1 MFLCYAMLILM
12 SLKAVVSCSL
22 RCWLIDCYSVQCR
35 LRQTSI
41 KPHYVYVGVHIYVC
55 LHMQTQK
62 EKKKKHISL
71 SLVPYAWLN
80 RAR

>member
-22 RCWLIDCYSVQCR
+22 RWLIDCYSVQCR

-62 EKKKKHISL
+62 KHISL